1 MAYSIYS
8 TCIVKK
14 VLVLIITRFIEP
26 SFYRAYIEC
35 LPIIAHCESTLEV
48 YLWATHAVL
57 NKEECL
63 TSCPGVMFIIPFT
76 KIITGTVTM
85 QTTLISLCFA

>member
-1 MAYSIYS
+1 MY
-8 TCIVKK
+8 CKK
-14 VLVLIITRFIEP
+14 VLVLIITRFIEL

-35 LPIIAHCESTLEV
+35 LPIIAHCESTREV

-57 NKEECL
+57 NKEELGCL

-76 KIITGTVTM
+76 KITGTVTM